1 MVPHPSRL
9 LRRVGSYDR
18 TATNFRSS
26 VLIFYARR
34 TRSSRPACRNKL
46 PLVGVEL
53 NAMYLTSA
61 AHDPRAFWIELGPF
75 CKLYFLYLGIVT
87 ICILLSLFRMLIRLR
102 SLKKPTV
109 TEDYELKQLMV
120 ARLRNNIDN
129 LCQLTHFSTLLFG
142 LIFFLQF
149 PAILSGFGDSSAPFA
164 ARSGGTVA
172 TFYLNAHRW
181 DRLNFAGRFL
191 QTPSQKQKAPRFL
204 GALFPISIFYFLISR
219 LSVSPATLPW
229 CSPASA
235 LSGTPAS

>member
-1 MVPHPSRL
+1 
-9 LRRVGSYDR
+9 
-18 TATNFRSS
+18 
-26 VLIFYARR
+26 
-34 TRSSRPACRNKL
+34 L

-149 PAILSGFGDSSAPFA
+149 PAILSGFGDSSETGWTVIFHGFFTYFA
-164 ARSGGTVA
+164 FASAVFLFLLILHVAEWMVPAR
-172 TFYLNAHRW
+172 LR
-181 DRLNFAGRFL
+181 RL
-191 QTPSQKQKAPRFL
+191 
-204 GALFPISIFYFLISR
+204 
-219 LSVSPATLPW
+219 TLPH
-229 CSPASA
+229 
-235 LSGTPAS
+235 

>member
-1 MVPHPSRL
+1 MHRWLLSQPLGFPLQRHPTNELEGAHPSRL

-149 PAILSGFGDSSAPFA
+149 PAILSGFGDSSETGWTVIFHGFFTYFA
-164 ARSGGTVA
+164 
-172 TFYLNAHRW
+172 
-181 DRLNFAGRFL
+181 FASAVFL
-191 QTPSQKQKAPRFL
+191 V
-204 GALFPISIFYFLISR
+204 FLILHR
-219 LSVSPATLPW
+219 DE
-229 CSPASA
+229 
-235 LSGTPAS
+235 